1 MIIDANLVRALIIGQ
16 HPDLAGLPIEPLSS
30 GWDNVMF
37 RLGDELT
44 VRLPHREV
52 GVQLLLNE
60 QQWLPSL
67 AGSLPVAVPVPVR
80 HGAPGERYPWPWSIC
95 RWVPGT
101 MALDRP
107 GHHRAEL
114 ADDLGAFLAAMHRPA
129 PPNAPRNPVR
139 GVHLHER
146 DELLHVA
153 LGKVVGIDAEL
164 VRARWAEVVDLRADD
179 QDAPRW
185 LHGDLHPAN
194 LLLDADGRLSG
205 VIDFGDLCA
214 GDIASDLAV
223 AWMLFPD
230 SPSARERMRVAAGV
244 DTAAWARGRGWA
256 IALGLAITAGSGD
269 RPAMEA
275 MGRRTL
281 ASALADRPGDRRSP
295 VRR

>member
-1 MIIDANLVRALIIGQ
+1 MIIDADLVRELIRAQ
-16 HPDLAGLPIEPLSS
+16 HPDLADLAIAPLSS

-44 VRLPHREV
+44 VRLPHREL
-52 GVQLLLNE
+52 GVPLILNE
-60 QQWLPSL
+60 QRWLPSL
-67 AGSLPVAVPVPVR
+67 AGSLPVPVPTPVR
-80 HGAPGERYPWPWSIC
+80 PGAPDGRYPWPWSIC
-95 RWVPGT
+95 QWVPGT

-107 GHHRAEL
+107 GPHRAEL
-114 ADDLGAFLAAMHRPA
+114 ADDVGAFLAAMHRPA
-129 PPNAPRNPVR
+129 PKDAPRNPFR

-146 DELLHVA
+146 DDLLRAA
-153 LGKVVGIDAEL
+153 LATLGGIDAGL
-164 VRARWAEVVDLRADD
+164 VRARWAEVIDLRADD
-179 QDAPRW
+179 QEVPRW

-194 LLLDADGRLSG
+194 LLLDADGRLAG

-230 SPSARERMRVAAGV
+230 SPSHRERMRIAAGV
-244 DTAAWARGRGWA
+244 GPDTWARGRGWA
-256 IALGLAITAGSGD
+256 MALGLAIAAGSGD

-281 ASALADRPGDRRSP
+281 ASALADHPHR
-295 VRR
+295 